1 MNITRRRVV
10 HTDTRAAVHIVCS
23 ALYHKKIEWNG
34 RWNWRAGGL
43 AMCLRRSTGTYWE
56 AGCTGVCFTMAA
68 VGSSRGRS
76 LVLWP
81 GVSYT
86 SSSTRSSVV
95 SSLFQDTFFMG
106 FFYKFSEI
114 PFSLGLYSLFTFFLC
129 LNCYFHIF
137 KFSDISDFK
146 ISANL
151 LNFFFFRFFK
161 ELFSSCLKCWM
172 NPFKILEIFSFAS
185 R

>member
-114 PFSLGLYSLFTFFLC
+114 PFSLGLYSLFTFFFMFKL
-129 LNCYFHIF
+129 LFSYFQVFRHF
-137 KFSDISDFK
+137 WFQDFCE
-146 ISANL
+146 SSQ
-151 LNFFFFRFFK
+151 FFFPIFLRAVFKLFEMLNESLQDSWNLFIRF
-161 ELFSSCLKCWM
+161 
-172 NPFKILEIFSFAS
+172 
-185 R
+185 